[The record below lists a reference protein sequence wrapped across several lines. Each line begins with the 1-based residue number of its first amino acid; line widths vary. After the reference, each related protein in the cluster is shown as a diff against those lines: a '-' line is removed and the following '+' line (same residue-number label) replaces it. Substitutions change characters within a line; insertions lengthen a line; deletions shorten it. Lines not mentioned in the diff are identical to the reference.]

1 MTTPAPAL
9 LSDLLVSFQLEL
21 EAQGKAPRTVALY
34 SQSVRLFWEWL
45 ESQGR
50 PATIDQFNRSTVRT
64 WLALLGKT
72 RQPQT
77 VRTRHK
83 GLQRFGRWCVAE
95 GEAEADPTA
104 GLEVAKGAAKPVPV
118 LSDADVTRL
127 LRSCAGGTFSDRRDE
142 AMMRLLLEC
151 GIRVSELT
159 GLTVAQVDLRERSA
173 VVTGKGSKVRP
184 IYFGTR
190 TGRALDRYLR
200 VRRVHPFADRP
211 ALFVGK
217 RGPLTPDGVR
227 NVMQARGQAVG
238 IAGLHPHMFRHTF
251 AHDWLVNG
259 GQERD
264 LMRLAGWS
272 TPTMLE
278 RYGASAADA
287 RAREAARRM
296 GRGDRV

>member
-1 MTTPAPAL
+1 MATAPAAH

-21 EAQGKAPRTVALY
+21 EAQGKAPRTVVLY

-45 ESQGR
+45 EEQGR
-50 PATIDQFNRSTVRT
+50 TPTADQFTRAAVRA
-64 WLALLGKT
+64 WMAGLSQT
-72 RQPQT
+72 RQPGT
-77 VRTRHK
+77 VRTRQK
-83 GLQRFGRWCVAE
+83 GLQRFARWCVAE
-95 GEAEADPTA
+95 GEVATDPTA
-104 GLEVAKGAAKPVPV
+104 GLDVARGPSKPVPV
-118 LSDADVTRL
+118 LTDVELQRL
-127 LRSCAGGTFSDRRDE
+127 FKSCAPGAFPDRRDE
-142 AMMRLLLEC
+142 AIMRLLMDC
-151 GIRVSELT
+151 GLRVSELT
-159 GLTVAQVDLRERSA
+159 GLQLDDIDLRDRSA

-184 IYFGTR
+184 VYFGTR

-200 VRRVHPFADRP
+200 LRRNHPYAHTS
-211 ALFVGK
+211 AVFVGK

-227 NVMQARGQAVG
+227 HTVEQRGKAAGVL
-238 IAGLHPHMFRHTF
+238 GLHPHQFRHTF
-251 AHDWLVNG
+251 AHDYLMNG

-264 LMRLAGWS
+264 LMRLAGWT